1 MREIHSKWKNSAHHI
16 LMMMNSI
23 YFHRNSHSVIRWG
36 HVAITKTPNVSKC
49 FIITLNILRINLWM
63 FSCWDLL
70 FKYWQVLLILAN
82 SKSDSIWALQYW
94 KVNLRERER
103 EREREHT
110 SSRGLSSKRGTLITL
125 NYNLKLFFFP
135 IFSILIHWINI

>member
-1 MREIHSKWKNSAHHI
+1 MKEIHSKWKNSAHHI

-94 KVNLRERER
+94 KVNLLERER
-103 EREREHT
+103 ESTPVVEDSHLRA
-110 SSRGLSSKRGTLITL
+110 LITL